1 MKHKNGFN
9 PLSRTASHR
18 RAMHRNMVTSLFK
31 YERVTTTRAKALE
44 VRRTA
49 EKLITR
55 SKVDT
60 VHNRR
65 QAAKY
70 VQDKAILAKL
80 FTEIGPRMK
89 ERAGGYTRVL
99 KLGFRQGD
107 AAEVAILELVDY
119 KLDTD
124 GEKTEKKA
132 KKAPVKTEEEKKPA
146 AKKTA
151 ARKADADQEP
161 VEKKAPAKKAPAAR
175 KETAAKKAPAE
186 KKEPAAKKA
195 PAAKKPAAK
204 KPAAKKEA
212 EAPAD
217 NATDKTEE

>member
-31 YERVTTTRAKALE
+31 YERVTTTKAKALE

-89 ERAGGYTRVL
+89 DRAGGYTRVL
-99 KLGFRQGD
+99 KLGFREGD

-119 KLDTD
+119 KLEVEGDK
-124 GEKTEKKA
+124 GEKKA
-132 KKAPVKTEEEKKPA
+132 KKAPAKAAEEKKPATKKPDADKKPAVKKPA
-146 AKKTA
+146 AKKT
-151 ARKADADQEP
+151 
-161 VEKKAPAKKAPAAR
+161 VED
-175 KETAAKKAPAE
+175 KAPAE
-186 KKEPAAKKA
+186 KKA

-204 KPAAKKEA
+204 KADGESKAAEQKDA
-212 EAPAD
+212 EAPAEK
-217 NATDKTEE
+217 ASGSTEE

>member
-31 YERVTTTRAKALE
+31 YERVTTTKAKALE

-89 ERAGGYTRVL
+89 DRAGGYTRVL
-99 KLGFRQGD
+99 KLGFREGD

-119 KLDTD
+119 KLEVEGDK
-124 GEKTEKKA
+124 GEKKA
-132 KKAPVKTEEEKKPA
+132 KKAPAKAAEEKKPATKKPDADKKPAVKKPA

-151 ARKADADQEP
+151 ED
-161 VEKKAPAKKAPAAR
+161 
-175 KETAAKKAPAE
+175 KAPAE
-186 KKEPAAKKA
+186 KKA
-195 PAAKKPAAK
+195 PAAKKTATKKAAAK
-204 KPAAKKEA
+204 QVVV
-212 EAPAD
+212 
-217 NATDKTEE
+217 EEDDEELELEDE

>member
-31 YERVTTTRAKALE
+31 YERVTTTKAKALE

-89 ERAGGYTRVL
+89 DRAGGYTRVL
-99 KLGFRQGD
+99 KLGFREGD

-119 KLDTD
+119 KLEVEGDK
-124 GEKTEKKA
+124 GEKKA
-132 KKAPVKTEEEKKPA
+132 KKAPAKAAEEKKPATKKPDADKKPAAKKPA

-151 ARKADADQEP
+151 ED
-161 VEKKAPAKKAPAAR
+161 
-175 KETAAKKAPAE
+175 KAPAE
-186 KKEPAAKKA
+186 KKA

-204 KPAAKKEA
+204 KADGESKAAEQKDA
-212 EAPAD
+212 EAPAEK
-217 NATDKTEE
+217 ASGSTEE

>member
-204 KPAAKKEA
+204 KEA